1 MRALYSAA
9 SGMTAQQFRLDTI
22 ANNISNVSTTGFKK
36 SRDAFQDLFYQ
47 TLVAGGV
54 QSNALQL
61 GNGVRLA
68 GVERDHAQGT
78 LVATNDLLHV
88 ALQGDAFFV
97 VETMEGERFYTRD
110 GQFTQDVD
118 GILVTQSG
126 LRVAGD
132 IQIPTDAVSV
142 RIDYDG
148 TVHSSTRDGQE
159 MMIGRLELARFVN
172 PSGLLGRGGNLYQQS
187 PTSGDPF
194 EPETGIDVQVVQG
207 YLEQSN
213 VDVAGELIDMIQA
226 QRVFE
231 LNSKVVQA
239 ADESLQIAVNLR
251 R

>member
-9 SGMTAQQFRLDTI
+9 SGMTAQQHRLDTI

-47 TLVAGGV
+47 QLATGGV
-54 QSNALQL
+54 QANTLQL

-68 GVERDHAQGT
+68 GIERDHGQGT
-78 LVATNDLLHV
+78 VVATNDPLHV
-88 ALQGDAFFV
+88 ALQGDGFFV
-97 VETMEGERFYTRD
+97 VETNEGERLYTRD

-118 GILVTQSG
+118 GMLVTQSG

-132 IQIPTDAVSV
+132 IQIPAGAASI

-148 TVHSSTRDGQE
+148 TVHASMSDGQDAVVGQ
-159 MMIGRLELARFVN
+159 MELARFVN
-172 PSGLLGRGGNLYQQS
+172 PAGLMARGGNLYQMS
-187 PTSGDPF
+187 PQSGDAAQVDAG
-194 EPETGIDVQVVQG
+194 TDVQVVQG
-207 YLEQSN
+207 FLEQSN
-213 VDVAGELIDMIQA
+213 VDVATELIDMIQA
-226 QRVFE
+226 QRVYE

-239 ADESLQIAVNLR
+239 ADESLQVAVNLR

>member
-9 SGMTAQQFRLDTI
+9 SGMTAQQHRLDTI

-47 TLVAGGV
+47 TLATGGV

-68 GVERDHAQGT
+68 GVERDHGQGT
-78 LVATNDLLHV
+78 LVATNDPLHV
-88 ALQGDAFFV
+88 ALQGDGFFV
-97 VETMEGERFYTRD
+97 VETLEGERMYTRD

-118 GILVTQSG
+118 GMLVTQSG

-132 IQIPTDAVSV
+132 IQIPTGAASI

-148 TVHSSTRDGQE
+148 TVHAAMTDGQDAVVGQ
-159 MMIGRLELARFVN
+159 IELARFVN
-172 PSGLLGRGGNLYQQS
+172 PAGLMARGGNLYQQS
-187 PTSGDPF
+187 PTSG
-194 EPETGIDVQVVQG
+194 EPTDVQPGTDVQVVQG
-207 YLEQSN
+207 FLEQSN

>member
-9 SGMTAQQFRLDTI
+9 SGMTAQQHRLDTI

-47 TLVAGGV
+47 TLATGGV

-68 GVERDHAQGT
+68 GVERDHGQGT
-78 LVATNDLLHV
+78 LVATNDPLHV
-88 ALQGDAFFV
+88 ALQGDGFFV
-97 VETMEGERFYTRD
+97 VETLEGERMYTRD

-118 GILVTQSG
+118 GMLVTQSG

-132 IQIPTDAVSV
+132 IQIPSGAASI

-148 TVHSSTRDGQE
+148 TVHAAMTDGQDAVV
-159 MMIGRLELARFVN
+159 GQLELARFVN
-172 PSGLLGRGGNLYQQS
+172 PAGLMARGGNLYQQS
-187 PTSGDPF
+187 PTSG
-194 EPETGIDVQVVQG
+194 EPTDVEPGTDVQVVQG
-207 YLEQSN
+207 FLEQSN

>member
-9 SGMTAQQFRLDTI
+9 SGMTAQQHRLDTI

-47 TLVAGGV
+47 TLATGGV

-68 GVERDHAQGT
+68 GVERDHGQGT
-78 LVATNDLLHV
+78 LVATNDPLHV
-88 ALQGDAFFV
+88 ALQGDGFFV
-97 VETMEGERFYTRD
+97 VETLEGERLYTRD

-118 GILVTQSG
+118 GMMVTQSG

-132 IQIPTDAVSV
+132 IQIPTGAASIRV
-142 RIDYDG
+142 DYDG
-148 TVHSSTRDGQE
+148 TVHAAMPDGQDAVV
-159 MMIGRLELARFVN
+159 GQLELARFVN
-172 PSGLLGRGGNLYQQS
+172 PAGLMAQGGNLYRQS
-187 PTSGDPF
+187 PTSGDPTDVQ
-194 EPETGIDVQVVQG
+194 PGTDVQVVQG
-207 YLEQSN
+207 FLEQSN

>member
-1 MRALYSAA
+1 
-9 SGMTAQQFRLDTI
+9 MTAQQHRLDTI

-47 TLVAGGV
+47 TLATGGV

-68 GVERDHAQGT
+68 GVERDHGQGT
-78 LVATNDLLHV
+78 LVATNDPLHV
-88 ALQGDAFFV
+88 ALQGDGFFV
-97 VETMEGERFYTRD
+97 VETLEGERMYTRD

-118 GILVTQSG
+118 GMLVTQSG

-132 IQIPTDAVSV
+132 IQIPSGAASI

-148 TVHSSTRDGQE
+148 TVHAAMTDGQDAVV
-159 MMIGRLELARFVN
+159 GQLELARFVN
-172 PSGLLGRGGNLYQQS
+172 PAGLMARGGNLYQQS
-187 PTSGDPF
+187 PTSG
-194 EPETGIDVQVVQG
+194 EPTDVEPGTDVQVVQG
-207 YLEQSN
+207 FLEQSN